1 MNFNDYLLL
10 RRKETFVVILLVLFS
25 AAVRI
30 PIIFIFGDT
39 SLENEWGILV
49 TNLIIN
55 GTLSLKNLDGFLL
68 PNLWMPP
75 LYAYYIY
82 FFSFFNLEN
91 QNFILLILSSQIL
104 LASISV
110 GVFYKINKNF
120 FSEKI
125 SIFGSLLFS
134 LFPLYLYTCAQISS
148 ISLHIFLAIFFYYY
162 FFQIAMKGNLKSI
175 LIFAFTAGLLI
186 LTRRE
191 FIAILVLSSLFLFL
205 FYKISK
211 KNILLIVLITM
222 VTISPYLI
230 RNILIFDKIIIQAG
244 FGYNVWKA
252 NNPNAK
258 VEGSTVIDDNLQKQI
273 DKVAKDKFYR
283 INEDEIFFNEG
294 IKYII
299 EEPKRYLIL
308 YFKKAASFLFID
320 INSSEPLYYN
330 PLHYLPVLLLGLTSL
345 IGIILS
351 DKKSYQLNYLI
362 LIFFFYIIIFSVF
375 AILPRYK
382 LSIIPLQ
389 IIFTGVFLNYIQ
401 NKFFK
406 NK

>member
-1 MNFNDYLLL
+1 MYLNNYQYLK
-10 RRKETFVVILLVLFS
+10 RKEILIVILLFLFS
-25 AAVRI
+25 VAIRI
-30 PIIFIFGDT
+30 PIVLIFGDT
-39 SLENEWGILV
+39 NLENEWDILV
-49 TNLIIN
+49 NNLIN
-55 GTLSLKNLDGFLL
+55 HGTLAIKNFDGFLL

-104 LASISV
+104 LASMSV
-110 GVFYKINKNF
+110 GVFYKINKLF
-120 FSEKI
+120 FSQKL

-134 LFPLYLYTCAQISS
+134 LFPLHMYACAQISS
-148 ISLHIFLAIFFYYY
+148 ISLHIFLAILFYYY
-162 FFQIAMKGNLKSI
+162 FFQIAMKGDLKSI
-175 LIFAFTAGLLI
+175 LIFAFIAGLLI

-205 FYKISK
+205 FYKIPK
-211 KNILLIVLITM
+211 KNILLIVLIAM

-283 INEDEIFFNEG
+283 INEDKIFFNEG

-308 YFKKAASFLFID
+308 YLKKIVSFLFID
-320 INSSEPLYYN
+320 IDSSEPHYYN
-330 PLHYLPVLLLGLTSL
+330 HFHYIPVLLIGITSL
-345 IGIILS
+345 LGIFFS
-351 DKKSYQLNYLI
+351 DKKSYKLNYLI
-362 LIFFFYIIIFSVF
+362 LVFFFYVITFSLC

-382 LSIIPLQ
+382 LAIIPLQ
-389 IIFTGVFLNYIQ
+389 IIFTNILINYVKKRIS
-401 NKFFK
+401 
-406 NK
+406 

>member
-1 MNFNDYLLL
+1 MNFNDYQLL

-91 QNFILLILSSQIL
+91 QNFILLILSSQVL
-104 LASISV
+104 LGSISV

-162 FFQIAMKGNLKSI
+162 FFQIVKKGDVLSI
-175 LIFAFTAGLLI
+175 IIFSFLAGLLI

-191 FIAILVLSSLFLFL
+191 FIAILVLSSFFLFI
-205 FYKISK
+205 FFKIPIK
-211 KNILLIVLITM
+211 KILLIFLITII
-222 VTISPYLI
+222 TISPYLI
-230 RNILIFDKIIIQAG
+230 RNVLIFERVIIQAG

-252 NNPNAK
+252 NNPNSK
-258 VEGSTVIDDNLQKQI
+258 IEGSGIIDSNLQKRF
-273 DKVAKDKFYR
+273 DKIPKDKFYR
-283 INEDEIFFNEG
+283 ISEDKIFLNEG
-294 IKYII
+294 IKYIM
-299 EEPKRYLIL
+299 ENPKRYIIL
-308 YFKKAASFLFID
+308 YFKKIAAFLFID
-320 INSSEPLYYN
+320 IDSSEPNYYN
-330 PLHYLPVLLLGLTSL
+330 PFHYIPVLLLGATSIL
-345 IGIILS
+345 GIYFS
-351 DKKSYQLNYLI
+351 DKKSFKLNYLI
-362 LIFFFYIIIFSVF
+362 MIFFFYVLTFSFF

-382 LSIIPLQ
+382 LAIIPLQ
-389 IIFTGVFLNYIQ
+389 IIFTNILINYIKE
-401 NKFFK
+401 KFSK
-406 NK
+406 SI

>member
-1 MNFNDYLLL
+1 MYLNDNQYLK
-10 RRKETFVVILLVLFS
+10 RKEVPVVIMLVLFS
-25 AAVRI
+25 AVIRI
-30 PIIFIFGDT
+30 PIILIYGDT
-39 SLENEWGILV
+39 SLENEWDILV
-49 TNLIIN
+49 NNLIN
-55 GTLSLKNLDGFLL
+55 HGTLALKNFDGFLL

-104 LASISV
+104 LSSISV
-110 GVFYKINKNF
+110 GVFYKINKIF

-125 SIFGSLLFS
+125 SLFGALFFS
-134 LFPLYLYTCAQISS
+134 LFPLYVYACAQISS
-148 ISLHIFLAIFFYYY
+148 ISLHIFLAILFYY
-162 FFQIAMKGNLKSI
+162 FFFQIIKRGNFFSI
-175 LIFAFTAGLLI
+175 VIFALIAGLLI

-191 FIAILVLSSLFLFL
+191 FIGILVLSSFFLFL
-205 FYKISK
+205 FYKIPK

-230 RNILIFDKIIIQAG
+230 RNILIFDKIIIQEG
-244 FGYNVWKA
+244 LGYNVWKA

-283 INEDEIFFNEG
+283 INEDKIFFNEG

-308 YFKKAASFLFID
+308 YLKKIASFLFID
-320 INSSEPLYYN
+320 IDSSEPHYYN
-330 PLHYLPVLLLGLTSL
+330 HFHYIPVLLIGITSL
-345 IGIILS
+345 LGIFFS
-351 DKKSYQLNYLI
+351 DKKSYKLNYLI
-362 LIFFFYIIIFSVF
+362 LVFFFYVITFSFF

-382 LSIIPLQ
+382 LAVIPLQ
-389 IIFTGVFLNYIQ
+389 IIFTNILIDYVKKRIS
-401 NKFFK
+401 
-406 NK
+406 